1 MPKPRKST
9 KPPAVHPIV
18 AHLLANREAHGETLY
33 GQAHRLGLPISTL
46 YYLEQGKV
54 PRAGTILAIAN
65 ALGNQLFN

>member
-1 MPKPRKST
+1 MPRKPRKLS
-9 KPPAVHPIV
+9 AVHPIV
-18 AHLLANREAHGETLY
+18 ARFLADRKSHGETLY

-54 PRAGTILAIAN
+54 PRAGTILAIEN